1 MFLIKKNNNNYILC
15 LHLLGLSALRNSIP
29 RNIQPTMKN
38 TTPFLGSKSTL
49 SNLDSSSLLPIQDLL
64 LFFPPPSSF
73 LYHFLLNHPSPIQ
86 IPHLPTHLQVIGVQQ
101 TPTWVGVLEYRQTQ
115 VCRTICKDLEDWR
128 KPSLG
133 DTEDGP
139 APDQQPPP
147 ESWGLK
153 DRAWIPSIPQRE
165 LFLTERWRR
174 QWLTRERKW

>member
-1 MFLIKKNNNNYILC
+1 MC

-49 SNLDSSSLLPIQDLL
+49 SHLDSSFLLPIQDLL
-64 LFFPPPSSF
+64 LFPPPSSF
-73 LYHFLLNHPSPIQ
+73 LYHFLPNHPSPIQ
-86 IPHLPTHLQVIGVQQ
+86 IPHLSTHLQVVGVQQ
-101 TPTWVGVLEYRQTQ
+101 TPTWVGVFEYRETQ

-153 DRAWIPSIPQRE
+153 DRAWIPSIPRHE
-165 LFLTERWRR
+165 LFLMERWWW
-174 QWLTRERKW
+174 QGFTRERKW